1 MKITKLKA
9 IELISQITVAK
20 IQSIYKHENADK
32 LIITKLD
39 VGNINIPEQLKDEN
53 GYVQVVTGANN
64 IKEGD
69 FVPYLAPGK
78 SVPGWFIQRLEE
90 VIIESRSIK
99 GEISHGMIL
108 AEDEIGIGEDHYG
121 IFVLNDLVQNN
132 PVNDSD
138 SVIGKALTD
147 VLGAEITNRI
157 KSDHVIEVT
166 EDMKNKIDLI
176 TRDLAEVVGEDEIA
190 EIITERSLKIYWG
203 TAPTGKPSIG
213 YFVPMMKIADFLKAD
228 CEVTILF
235 ANIHAFL
242 DNLKSTWELLQY
254 RTEYYKLVITEILKA
269 VGAPIEKLKF
279 VIGSDFQLNKDYTM
293 DMYKISSITTIQS
306 VKGAGA
312 DVVKQVENPLLSGML
327 YPILQALDEEYL
339 GVDAQLGGIDQRKIF
354 MFAREY
360 LPKIGYKKR
369 IHLMNTLI
377 PGLGKSGKMSSSE
390 PNTKI
395 DLDDSEESIK
405 DKISKAF
412 SIDKVVEGNALLAL
426 CKYIIFRKLEAEN
439 RSLIIIR
446 EKKWGGD
453 TEYKTYVEL
462 EKDFAEGSLSSADL
476 KPAVA
481 REIIKLIKPI
491 KTVIEKN
498 KQLVERAYPKV
509 S

>member
-1 MKITKLKA
+1 MKITKQKA

-20 IQSIYKHENADK
+20 IHSIHKHENADK
-32 LIITKLD
+32 LIITKLE

-53 GYVQVVTGANN
+53 GYIQVVTGANN

-78 SVPGWFIQRLEE
+78 SVPGWIIQKGEE
-90 VIIESRSIK
+90 IILESRPMR

-108 AEDEIGIGEDHYG
+108 AEDEIGIGVDHEG
-121 IFVLNDLVQNN
+121 IFVLNNLIQNN
-132 PVNDSD
+132 LDNDSN
-138 SVIGKALTD
+138 SITGKTLID
-147 VLGAEITNRI
+147 VLGEEIVNRI
-157 KSDHVIEVT
+157 KGDHIIEIT
-166 EDMKNKIDLI
+166 EDIKNKIDFI
-176 TRDLAEVVGEDEIA
+176 TRDLAELVGEDEIA
-190 EIITERSLKIYWG
+190 EIVSERSLKIYWG

-279 VIGSDFQLNKDYTM
+279 ITGSDYQLDGKYTM
-293 DMYKISSITTIQS
+293 DMYKITSLTTIQS

-312 DVVKQVENPLLSGML
+312 EVVKQVENPLLSGML

-339 GVDAQLGGIDQRKIF
+339 GADAQLGGLDQRKIF

-390 PNTKI
+390 PNSKI
-395 DLDDSEESIK
+395 DLDESEESIK
-405 DKISKAF
+405 DKVSKAY
-412 SIDKVVEGNALLAL
+412 SVDKIVEGNGLLAL

-439 RSLIIIR
+439 RVLKIER
-446 EKKWGGD
+446 EEKWGGD
-453 TEYKTYVEL
+453 VEYKTYADL
-462 EKDFAEGSLSSADL
+462 EKDFAEGNLSSVDL
-476 KPAVA
+476 KPAVTK
-481 REIIKLIKPI
+481 EIIELLKPI
-491 KTVIEKN
+491 KTVIEQN
-498 KQLVERAYPKV
+498 KQLVEKAYPKV